1 MNKFDVL
8 IVEDELRIAELHAQF
23 IRQHS
28 RFNPVGIASTQAETR
43 RMIRVLKP
51 DLILLD
57 NFMPD
62 GLGIDLMREMLS
74 DKNAPDV
81 IFITA
86 ASDIETVRE
95 AVRCGTFDYLLKPI
109 GYDRLQDTLQRYL
122 RYRSSINAGDNVN
135 QRHVDEMFNLQAREM
150 TYRNLPKGIDELTLD
165 KVKNAFIS
173 AEVFHT
179 AESLGELIGIS
190 KTTARRYLEH
200 CAALSFVYAE
210 VMHGKVGRPERV
222 YRRHG

>member
-8 IVEDELRIAELHAQF
+8 IVEDELRIAELHSQF
-23 IRQHS
+23 IHQHP
-28 RFNPVGIASTQAETR
+28 RFKPVGIASTQAEAR

-57 NFMPD
+57 NFLPD
-62 GLGIDLMREMLS
+62 GQGIEVMRDLLAE
-74 DKNAPDV
+74 KQAPDV

-95 AVRCGTFDYLLKPI
+95 AVRCGAFDYLLKPI

-122 RYRSSINAGDNVN
+122 RYRSSINASDNVS
-135 QRHVDEMFNLQAREM
+135 QRHVDEMFNLQAREL
-150 TYRNLPKGIDELTLD
+150 TYRNLPKGIDELTLE
-165 KVKNAFIS
+165 KVKEAFMS
-173 AEVFHT
+173 GDTFHT

-200 CAALSFVYAE
+200 CAALTYLHAE
-210 VMHGKVGRPERV
+210 VVHGKVGRPERI
-222 YRRHG
+222 YRKAG